1 MNSIGRHEC
10 ALEWIQKY
18 RLRWSSLKIHSGTA
32 SYTKKFIDI
41 VVASIHYSENINDTK
56 ILLGICSC
64 LLKNTIGG
72 QIDKKEIGITLQQY
86 IVSFISFIFCLQNLL
101 SILVLLYAA
110 VCLLT

>member
-1 MNSIGRHEC
+1 M
-10 ALEWIQKY
+10 
-18 RLRWSSLKIHSGTA
+18 RWSEIYTA
-32 SYTKKFIDI
+32 RKTNLMKLRKPFIYI
-41 VVASIHYSENINDTK
+41 SIHYSENINDTK

>member
-1 MNSIGRHEC
+1 MNAHWSEYKNTDSDE
-10 ALEWIQKY
+10 ALWKFTPVQHYIQK
-18 RLRWSSLKIHSGTA
+18 I
-32 SYTKKFIDI
+32 FIDI
-41 VVASIHYSENINDTK
+41 VASIHYSEDINDTK

>member
-1 MNSIGRHEC
+1 MTAHPSEYKNTDSDE
-10 ALEWIQKY
+10 ALWKFTLVQHHIQKF
-18 RLRWSSLKIHSGTA
+18 
-32 SYTKKFIDI
+32 FIDI
-41 VVASIHYSENINDTK
+41 VASFHYSEDINDTK

>member
-1 MNSIGRHEC
+1 MTAHPSEYKNTDSDE
-10 ALEWIQKY
+10 ALWKFTHHHIQK
-18 RLRWSSLKIHSGTA
+18 KI
-32 SYTKKFIDI
+32 DR
-41 VVASIHYSENINDTK
+41 VASIHYSENINDTR

>member
-1 MNSIGRHEC
+1 MNARWSEYKNTDSDE
-10 ALEWIQKY
+10 ALWKFTPVQHHIQKF
-18 RLRWSSLKIHSGTA
+18 
-32 SYTKKFIDI
+32 FIDI
-41 VVASIHYSENINDTK
+41 VASIHYSEDINDTK

>member
-1 MNSIGRHEC
+1 MNARWSEYKNTDYDEALWKFTPVRHH
-10 ALEWIQKY
+10 IQKF
-18 RLRWSSLKIHSGTA
+18 
-32 SYTKKFIDI
+32 FIDI
-41 VVASIHYSENINDTK
+41 VASIHYSEDINDTK

>member
-1 MNSIGRHEC
+1 MTAYSSEYKNTDSDE
-10 ALEWIQKY
+10 ALWKFTPVQHHIQKF
-18 RLRWSSLKIHSGTA
+18 
-32 SYTKKFIDI
+32 FIDI
-41 VVASIHYSENINDTK
+41 VASIHYSEDINDTK

-64 LLKNTIGG
+64 LYKNTIGG